1 MKRDIASTLLA
12 FALTGCASLPD
23 DTFELPPSTIE
34 DRLLQSRIFATT
46 DEGSL
51 LAAGAS
57 VLQDLGYVIDEA
69 TPALGLL
76 TASKEVSAVDGGQ
89 IVWALMVAALGV
101 QTSIDRSQKVNVC
114 LVIHPRRDDPDAS
127 VARIT
132 VQRSVYD
139 VTGALSRVETLNEP
153 TLYQEF
159 FDKLAKAAFLEANA
173 L

>member
-1 MKRDIASTLLA
+1 LLRHWSRSLSRV
-12 FALTGCASLPD
+12 ALLPE
-23 DTFELPPSTIE
+23 DTFPSTIE

-46 DEGSL
+46 DEGGL

-69 TPALGLL
+69 TPSLGLL

-89 IVWALMVAALGV
+89 IVWALVAAAFGV
-101 QTSIDRSQKVNVC
+101 QTTVDRSQKVNVC
-114 LVIHPRRDDPDAS
+114 LVIHPRHEDRNAS

-132 VQRSVYD
+132 LQRTVYD
-139 VTGALSRVETLNEP
+139 TAGTQSRVETLNEP

-159 FDKLAKAAFLEANA
+159 FDKLTKATFLEANA